1 LGIHHFFVI
10 HHSGFVIS
18 SLVMRFLAPSY
29 LHLAWLA
36 LIPLALWLFRRQ
48 AKRVPVSTLL
58 FFKSLAREHQESA
71 WLRRIKKWLSL
82 LLTLLV
88 LFFAIFALARPS
100 SDISADSP
108 GAVVIL
114 VDCSA
119 SMAARDLQGLA
130 RLDEVKRRVKERV
143 RALPDQVVLSLIAF
157 DSRPRVLLSRS
168 RNQREC
174 LRLLDELAPAPV
186 EGKVEAALNV
196 AKRLADLEARSRIW
210 LASDSAPS
218 EVPDLDLISS
228 ALPEPLNVG
237 ITGFQIRH
245 SPLARDRYEAFVKVS
260 AAASNASKTTSTLEV
275 TLAGRI
281 AQLRELELAPGESTA
296 LILPLEG
303 LRGQRLEMRLATA
316 GDCYGWDDG
325 LAAPL
330 PKTRPLHVAWFAEKP
345 DPFTE
350 VALSSL
356 IEAGRIEMKKGDPA
370 AWPPKEQPDVFI
382 FENWLPKDW
391 PADKPVI
398 ALTPQ
403 QNSGPLRAR
412 VTRGVPHDSVRAVQP
427 DHAVLFRASS
437 SRIAVT
443 QTTVLDLPASL
454 EPLWIAGNEPVLAAG
469 EFNGQRL
476 VVTAF
481 SPAQS
486 EQLALLPSFPL
497 ILGNALYWCAE
508 NSDALADMRTMHT
521 GEMLATDSL
530 VQWHAW
536 DGSQFIEISDTPA
549 NGLLTLNRIGSWEV
563 GNDRGGTCALISDA
577 ESNLPKLDAKT
588 TLTPPTN
595 ATIITAS
602 AFSTWPKR
610 LIWLA
615 LALLLLESFLFHRKA
630 VY

>member
-1 LGIHHFFVI
+1 
-10 HHSGFVIS
+10 
-18 SLVMRFLAPSY
+18 MRFLSPANF
-29 LHLAWLA
+29 HLLWLA

-88 LFFAIFALARPS
+88 LIFAILALARPS
-100 SDISADSP
+100 SDVSADSP
-108 GAVVIL
+108 GAIVI
-114 VDCSA
+114 VIDHSA
-119 SMAARDLQGLA
+119 SMAAKDAQGRT
-130 RLDEVKRRVKERV
+130 RLDEAKRLVKDRIRS
-143 RALPDQVVLSLIAF
+143 LPDQVVLSLVSF
-157 DSRPRVLLSRS
+157 DARPHVLLSRS
-168 RNQREC
+168 RNRREC
-174 LRLLDELAPAPV
+174 LRLLDELKPVPV
-186 EGKVEAALNV
+186 EGKTEAALNV
-196 AKRLADLEARSRIW
+196 AKRLADLESRSRIW
-210 LASDSAPS
+210 LAADSSIADASVDSIP
-218 EVPDLDLISS
+218 V
-228 ALPEPLNVG
+228 ALTEPLNVG

-260 AAASNASKTTSTLEV
+260 AAASNPAKTTSTLEIS
-275 TLAGRI
+275 LAGRI
-281 AQLRELELAPGESTA
+281 AQLRELELAPGESSA

-303 LRGQRLEMRLATA
+303 LRGQRLEMRLKTA
-316 GDCYGWDDG
+316 GDCFGWDDG

-330 PKTRPLHVAWFAEKP
+330 PKTKPLNVAWFAEKS

-350 VALSSL
+350 LALSSL

-370 AWPPKEQPDVFI
+370 SWPPKEQPDVYV
-382 FENWLPKDW
+382 FENWLPKEW
-391 PADKPVI
+391 PADRPVI
-398 ALTPQ
+398 ALTPLTS
-403 QNSGPLRAR
+403 SGPLRTR
-412 VTRGVPHDSVRAVQP
+412 VMRGVPHDSVRAVQP
-427 DHAVLFRASS
+427 DHPVLFRASS

-454 EPLWIAGNEPVLAAG
+454 EPLWIAGTEPVLAAG

-508 NSDALADMRTMHT
+508 NSDALADMRTLHT
-521 GEMLATDSL
+521 GEMLNASSL

-536 DGSQFIEISDTPA
+536 DGDSFIEISDDPA
-549 NGLLTLNRIGSWEV
+549 NGLLALQRIGAWES
-563 GNDRGGTCALISDA
+563 GERSGACALISDA
-577 ESNLPKLDAKT
+577 ETNLPKLANDVAVST
-588 TLTPPTN
+588 QPAAPL
-595 ATIITAS
+595 ITAS

>member
-1 LGIHHFFVI
+1 
-10 HHSGFVIS
+10 
-18 SLVMRFLAPSY
+18 MRFLSPANF
-29 LHLAWLA
+29 HLLWLA

-88 LFFAIFALARPS
+88 LIFAILALARPS
-100 SDISADSP
+100 SDVSADSP
-108 GAVVIL
+108 GAVVIV
-114 VDCSA
+114 VDHSA
-119 SMAARDLQGLA
+119 SMAAKDAQGRT
-130 RLDEVKRRVKERV
+130 RLDEAKRLVKDRI

-157 DSRPRVLLSRS
+157 DARPRVLLSRS
-168 RNQREC
+168 RNRREC
-174 LRLLDELAPAPV
+174 LRLLDELKPVPV
-186 EGKVEAALNV
+186 EGKTEAALNV
-196 AKRLADLEARSRIW
+196 AKRLADLESRSRIW
-210 LASDSAPS
+210 LAADSSIEDAAVDSIP
-218 EVPDLDLISS
+218 V
-228 ALPEPLNVG
+228 ALTEPLNVG

-260 AAASNASKTTSTLEV
+260 AAASNPATTTSTLEI

-281 AQLRELELAPGESTA
+281 AQLRELELAPGESSA

-303 LRGQRLEMRLATA
+303 LRGQRLEMRLKTA
-316 GDCYGWDDG
+316 GDCFGWDDG

-330 PKTRPLHVAWFAEKP
+330 PKTKPLTVAWFAEKP

-350 VALSSL
+350 LALSSL

-370 AWPPKEQPDVFI
+370 AWPPKEQPDVYV

-391 PADKPVI
+391 PADRPVI
-398 ALTPQ
+398 ALTPLTS
-403 QNSGPLRAR
+403 SGPLRTR
-412 VTRGVPHDSVRAVQP
+412 VMRGVPHDSVRPVQP
-427 DHAVLFRASS
+427 DHPVLFRASS

-454 EPLWIAGNEPVLAAG
+454 EPLWIAGTEPVLAAG

-508 NSDALADMRTMHT
+508 NSDALADMRTLHT
-521 GEMLATDSL
+521 GEMLNASSL

-536 DGSQFIEISDTPA
+536 DGDSFIEISDDPA
-549 NGLLTLNRIGSWEV
+549 NGLLALQRIGAWETD
-563 GNDRGGTCALISDA
+563 DRSGACALISDA
-577 ESNLPKLDAKT
+577 ETNLPKLANDIAVST
-588 TLTPPTN
+588 QPAAPL
-595 ATIITAS
+595 ITAS

>member
-1 LGIHHFFVI
+1 
-10 HHSGFVIS
+10 
-18 SLVMRFLAPSY
+18 MRFLSPAN
-29 LHLAWLA
+29 LHLLWLA

-71 WLRRIKKWLSL
+71 WLRRLKKWLSL

-88 LFFAIFALARPS
+88 LIFAILALSRPS
-100 SDISADSP
+100 SDLSADSP
-108 GAVVIL
+108 GAVVIV
-114 VDCSA
+114 VDHSA
-119 SMAARDLQGLA
+119 SMAAKDSQGRT
-130 RLDEVKRRVKERV
+130 RLDEAKRLVKERI
-143 RALPDQVVLSLIAF
+143 RSLPDQVVLSLISF
-157 DSRPRVLLSRS
+157 DARPQVLLSRS
-168 RNQREC
+168 RNRREC
-174 LRLLDELAPAPV
+174 LRLLDELKPV
-186 EGKVEAALNV
+186 PIEGKTEAALNV
-196 AKRLADLEARSRIW
+196 AKRLADLESRSRIW
-210 LASDSAPS
+210 LAADSSIEEATVDSIP
-218 EVPDLDLISS
+218 V
-228 ALPEPLNVG
+228 ALTEPLNVG

-260 AAASNASKTTSTLEV
+260 AAASNPAKTTSTLEI

-281 AQLRELELAPGESTA
+281 AQLRELELAPGESSA
-296 LILPLEG
+296 LILPLEA
-303 LRGQRLEMRLATA
+303 LRGQRLEMRLKTA
-316 GDCYGWDDG
+316 GDCFGWDDG

-330 PKTRPLHVAWFAEKP
+330 PKTKPLNVAWFAEKP

-350 VALSSL
+350 LALSSL
-356 IEAGRIEMKKGDPA
+356 IEAGRIDMKKGDPA
-370 AWPPKEQPDVFI
+370 AWPPKELPDVYV
-382 FENWLPKDW
+382 FENWLPQEW
-391 PADKPVI
+391 PTDRPVI
-398 ALTPQ
+398 ALTPLT
-403 QNSGPLRAR
+403 SAGPLRTR
-412 VTRGVPHDSVRAVQP
+412 VMRGVPHDSVRAVQP
-427 DHAVLFRASS
+427 DHPVLFRASS

-454 EPLWIAGNEPVLAAG
+454 EPLWIAGTEPVLAAG

-508 NSDALADMRTMHT
+508 NSDALADMRTLHT
-521 GEMLATDSL
+521 GEMLHASSL

-536 DGSQFIEISDTPA
+536 DGDRFIEISDDPA
-549 NGLLTLNRIGSWEV
+549 NGLLALQRIGTWESGQRSGV
-563 GNDRGGTCALISDA
+563 CALSSDA
-577 ESNLPKLDAKT
+577 ETDLPKRSNDVALSTSPAAP
-588 TLTPPTN
+588 L
-595 ATIITAS
+595 ITAS

-615 LALLLLESFLFHRKA
+615 LALLLLESLLFHRKA

>member
-1 LGIHHFFVI
+1 
-10 HHSGFVIS
+10 
-18 SLVMRFLAPSY
+18 MRFLTPAN
-29 LHLAWLA
+29 LHFAWLA

-88 LFFAIFALARPS
+88 LIFAVFALARPS

-114 VDCSA
+114 IDHSA
-119 SMAARDLQGLA
+119 SMAATDMQGRT
-130 RLDEVKRRVKERV
+130 RLDEAKRRVKERV
-143 RALPDQVVLSLIAF
+143 RSLPDQVVLSLIAF
-157 DSRPRVLLSRS
+157 DARPHVLLSRS
-168 RNQREC
+168 RNRREC
-174 LRLLDELAPAPV
+174 LRLVDEITPVPV
-186 EGKVEAALNV
+186 EGKAEAALNV
-196 AKRLADLEARSRIW
+196 ARRLADLESRSRIW
-210 LASDSAPS
+210 LAADSAPS
-218 EVPDLDLISS
+218 AFPDIEFITT
-228 ALPEPLNVG
+228 ALPDPLNVG
-237 ITGFQIRH
+237 ITGFQIRQ

-260 AAASNASKTTSTLEV
+260 AAASNATKTTTTLEV

-303 LRGQRLEMRLATA
+303 LRGQLLEMRLKTA
-316 GDCYGWDDG
+316 GDCFGWDDG

-330 PKTRPLHVAWFAEKP
+330 PKTKPLQVTFFAEKP

-350 VALSSL
+350 LALSAL
-356 IEAGRIEMKKGDPA
+356 IEAGRIEMKKGTPA
-370 AWPPKEQPDVFI
+370 SWPPKESPDVFI
-382 FENWLPKDW
+382 FENWLPKEF

-403 QNSGPLRAR
+403 QSVGPVRTR
-412 VTRGVPHDSVRAVQP
+412 VIRGVPHDSVRAVQP
-427 DHAVLFRASS
+427 DHPVLFRASS
-437 SRIAVT
+437 SRIALT
-443 QTTVLDLPASL
+443 QTTVLELPASL

-508 NSDALADMRTMHT
+508 DSAALADVRTLHT
-521 GEMLATDSL
+521 GEMLNADNL

-536 DGSQFIEISDTPA
+536 DGGQFTDASDAPA
-549 NGLLTLNRIGSWEV
+549 NGLLTLHRIGSWES
-563 GNDRGGTCALISDA
+563 GDRSGACALISDA
-577 ESNLPKLDAKT
+577 ESNLPKLGTEA
-588 TLTPPTN
+588 N
-595 ATIITAS
+595 ATPQPAAQIITAS

>member
-1 LGIHHFFVI
+1 
-10 HHSGFVIS
+10 
-18 SLVMRFLAPSY
+18 
-29 LHLAWLA
+29 
-36 LIPLALWLFRRQ
+36 LFRRQ

-88 LFFAIFALARPS
+88 LIFAILALARPS

-108 GAVVIL
+108 GAVVI
-114 VDCSA
+114 VFDHSA
-119 SMAARDLQGLA
+119 SMAAKDAQGRT
-130 RLDEVKRRVKERV
+130 RLDEAKRLVKDRIRS
-143 RALPDQVVLSLIAF
+143 LPDQVVLSLIAF
-157 DSRPRVLLSRS
+157 DARPHVLLSRS
-168 RNQREC
+168 RNRREC
-174 LRLLDELAPAPV
+174 LRLLDELKPVPV
-186 EGKVEAALNV
+186 EGKTEAALNV
-196 AKRLADLEARSRIW
+196 AKRLADLESRSRIW
-210 LASDSAPS
+210 LAADSSIANAS
-218 EVPDLDLISS
+218 VDSISV
-228 ALPEPLNVG
+228 ALTEPLNVG

-260 AAASNASKTTSTLEV
+260 AAASNASKTTSTLEI

-281 AQLRELELAPGESTA
+281 AQLRELELAPGASSA

-303 LRGQRLEMRLATA
+303 LRGQRLEMRLKTA
-316 GDCYGWDDG
+316 GDGFGWDDG

-330 PKTRPLHVAWFAEKP
+330 PKTKPLTVAWFAEKP

-350 VALSSL
+350 LALSSL

-370 AWPPKEQPDVFI
+370 AWPPKEQPDVYV
-382 FENWLPKDW
+382 FENWLPKEW
-391 PADKPVI
+391 PADRPVI
-398 ALTPQ
+398 ALTPLT
-403 QNSGPLRAR
+403 NSGPLRTR
-412 VTRGVPHDSVRAVQP
+412 VMRGVPHDSVRAVQP
-427 DHAVLFRASS
+427 DHPVLFRASS

-454 EPLWIAGNEPVLAAG
+454 EPLWIAGTEPVLAAG

-508 NSDALADMRTMHT
+508 NSDALADMRTLHT
-521 GEMLATDSL
+521 GEMLNASSL

-536 DGSQFIEISDTPA
+536 DGDSFIEISDDPA
-549 NGLLTLNRIGSWEV
+549 NGLLALQRIGAWET
-563 GNDRGGTCALISDA
+563 GDRSGASALISDA
-577 ESNLPKLDAKT
+577 ETNLPKLSKDVAVSAQPAAP
-588 TLTPPTN
+588 L
-595 ATIITAS
+595 ITAS

>member
-1 LGIHHFFVI
+1 
-10 HHSGFVIS
+10 
-18 SLVMRFLAPSY
+18 MRFLSPAN
-29 LHLAWLA
+29 LHLLWLA

-71 WLRRIKKWLSL
+71 WLRRLKKWLSL

-88 LFFAIFALARPS
+88 LIFAILALSRPS
-100 SDISADSP
+100 SDLSADSP
-108 GAVVIL
+108 GAVVIV
-114 VDCSA
+114 VDHSA
-119 SMAARDLQGLA
+119 SMAAKDSQGRT
-130 RLDEVKRRVKERV
+130 RLDEAKRLVKERI
-143 RALPDQVVLSLIAF
+143 RSLPDQVVLSLISF
-157 DSRPRVLLSRS
+157 DARPQVLLSRS
-168 RNQREC
+168 RNRREC
-174 LRLLDELAPAPV
+174 LRLLDELKPV
-186 EGKVEAALNV
+186 PIEGKTEAALNV
-196 AKRLADLEARSRIW
+196 AKRLADLESRSRIW
-210 LASDSAPS
+210 LAADSSIEEAAVDSIP
-218 EVPDLDLISS
+218 V
-228 ALPEPLNVG
+228 ALTEPLNVG

-260 AAASNASKTTSTLEV
+260 AAASNPAKTTSTLEI

-281 AQLRELELAPGESTA
+281 AQLRELELAPGESSA
-296 LILPLEG
+296 LILPLEA
-303 LRGQRLEMRLATA
+303 LRGQRLEMRLKTA
-316 GDCYGWDDG
+316 GDCFGWDDG

-330 PKTRPLHVAWFAEKP
+330 PKTKPLNVAWFAEKP

-350 VALSSL
+350 LALSSL
-356 IEAGRIEMKKGDPA
+356 IEAGRIDMKKGDPA
-370 AWPPKEQPDVFI
+370 AWPPKELPDVYV
-382 FENWLPKDW
+382 FENWLPQEW
-391 PADKPVI
+391 PTDRPVI
-398 ALTPQ
+398 ALTPLT
-403 QNSGPLRAR
+403 SSCPLRTR
-412 VTRGVPHDSVRAVQP
+412 VMRGVPHDSVRAVQP
-427 DHAVLFRASS
+427 DHPVLFRASS

-454 EPLWIAGNEPVLAAG
+454 EPLWIAGTEPVLAAG

-508 NSDALADMRTMHT
+508 NSDALADMRTLHT
-521 GEMLATDSL
+521 GEMLHASSL

-536 DGSQFIEISDTPA
+536 DGDRFIEISDDPA
-549 NGLLTLNRIGSWEV
+549 NGLLALQRIGTWESGQRSGV
-563 GNDRGGTCALISDA
+563 CALSSDA
-577 ESNLPKLDAKT
+577 ETNLPKLSNDVA
-588 TLTPPTN
+588 LSTPP
-595 ATIITAS
+595 ATPLITAS

>member
-1 LGIHHFFVI
+1 
-10 HHSGFVIS
+10 
-18 SLVMRFLAPSY
+18 MRFLSPANF
-29 LHLAWLA
+29 HLLWLA

-88 LFFAIFALARPS
+88 LIFAILALARPS
-100 SDISADSP
+100 SNLSADSP
-108 GAVVIL
+108 GAVVIV
-114 VDCSA
+114 VDHSA
-119 SMAARDLQGLA
+119 SMAAKDAQGRT
-130 RLDEVKRRVKERV
+130 RLDEAKRLVKDRIRS
-143 RALPDQVVLSLIAF
+143 LPDQVVLSLVAF
-157 DSRPRVLLSRS
+157 DARPHVLLSRS
-168 RNQREC
+168 RNRREC
-174 LRLLDELAPAPV
+174 LRLLDELKPVPV
-186 EGKVEAALNV
+186 EGKTEAALNV
-196 AKRLADLEARSRIW
+196 AKRLADLESRSRIW
-210 LASDSAPS
+210 LAADSS
-218 EVPDLDLISS
+218 IED
-228 ALPEPLNVG
+228 ALVDSIPVALNEPLNVG

-260 AAASNASKTTSTLEV
+260 AAASNPAKTTSTLEI

-281 AQLRELELAPGESTA
+281 AQLRELELAPGESSA

-303 LRGQRLEMRLATA
+303 LRGQRLEMRLKTA
-316 GDCYGWDDG
+316 GDGFGWDDG

-330 PKTRPLHVAWFAEKP
+330 PKTKPLTVAWFAEKP

-350 VALSSL
+350 LALSSL

-370 AWPPKEQPDVFI
+370 SWPPKEPPDVYV
-382 FENWLPKDW
+382 FENWLPKEW
-391 PADKPVI
+391 PADRPVI
-398 ALTPQ
+398 ALTPLTS
-403 QNSGPLRAR
+403 SGPLRTR
-412 VTRGVPHDSVRAVQP
+412 VMRGVPHDSVRAVQP
-427 DHAVLFRASS
+427 DHPVVFRASS

-454 EPLWIAGNEPVLAAG
+454 EPLWIAGTEPVLVAG

-508 NSDALADMRTMHT
+508 NSDALADMRTLHT
-521 GEMLATDSL
+521 GEMLNASSL
-530 VQWHAW
+530 VQWHSW
-536 DGSQFIEISDTPA
+536 DGDSFIEISDDPA
-549 NGLLTLNRIGSWEV
+549 NGLLALQRIGAWETD
-563 GNDRGGTCALISDA
+563 DRSGACALISDA
-577 ESNLPKLDAKT
+577 ETNLPKLSNDVAVSAQPAAP
-588 TLTPPTN
+588 L
-595 ATIITAS
+595 ITAS

>member
-1 LGIHHFFVI
+1 
-10 HHSGFVIS
+10 
-18 SLVMRFLAPSY
+18 MRFLSPAN
-29 LHLAWLA
+29 LHLLWLA

-71 WLRRIKKWLSL
+71 WLRRLKKWLSL

-88 LFFAIFALARPS
+88 LIFAILALARPS
-100 SDISADSP
+100 SDLSADSP
-108 GAVVIL
+108 GAVVIV
-114 VDCSA
+114 VDHSA
-119 SMAARDLQGLA
+119 SMAAKDAQGRT
-130 RLDEVKRRVKERV
+130 RLDEAKRLVKDRIRS
-143 RALPDQVVLSLIAF
+143 LPDQIVLSLITF
-157 DSRPRVLLSRS
+157 DARPQVLLSRS
-168 RNQREC
+168 RNRREC
-174 LRLLDELAPAPV
+174 LRLLDELKPVPV
-186 EGKVEAALNV
+186 EGKTEAALNV
-196 AKRLADLEARSRIW
+196 AKRLADLESRSRIW
-210 LASDSAPS
+210 LATDSRI
-218 EVPDLDLISS
+218 ED
-228 ALPEPLNVG
+228 ALVDSIPVALTGPLNIG

-260 AAASNASKTTSTLEV
+260 AAASNASKTTSTLEI

-281 AQLRELELAPGESTA
+281 AQLRELELAPGESSA

-303 LRGQRLEMRLATA
+303 LRGQRLEMRLKTA
-316 GDCYGWDDG
+316 GDCFGWDDG

-330 PKTRPLHVAWFAEKP
+330 PKTKPLNVAWFAEKP

-350 VALSSL
+350 LALSSL
-356 IEAGRIEMKKGDPA
+356 IEAGRIEMQKGDPA
-370 AWPPKEQPDVFI
+370 AWPPKEPPDVYV
-382 FENWLPKDW
+382 FENWLPQEW
-391 PADKPVI
+391 PSDRPVI
-398 ALTPQ
+398 ALTPLTS
-403 QNSGPLRAR
+403 SGPLRAR
-412 VTRGVPHDSVRAVQP
+412 VMRGVPHDSVRAVQP
-427 DHAVLFRASS
+427 DHPVLFRASS

-454 EPLWIAGNEPVLAAG
+454 EPLWIAGTEPVLAAG

-508 NSDALADMRTMHT
+508 NSDALADMRTLHT
-521 GEMLATDSL
+521 GEMLHASSL

-536 DGSQFIEISDTPA
+536 DGDRFIEISDDPA
-549 NGLLTLNRIGSWEV
+549 NGLLALQRIGAWES
-563 GNDRGGTCALISDA
+563 GDRSGACALISDA
-577 ESNLPKLDAKT
+577 ESNLPKHSNDAAIS
-588 TLTPPTN
+588 TPP
-595 ATIITAS
+595 AAPLITAS

>member
-1 LGIHHFFVI
+1 
-10 HHSGFVIS
+10 
-18 SLVMRFLAPSY
+18 MRFLSPSN

-88 LFFAIFALARPS
+88 LFFAILALARPS
-100 SDISADSP
+100 GNLSADAISA
-108 GAVVIL
+108 VVMM

-119 SMAARDLQGLA
+119 SMAAQDVQGQT
-130 RLDEVKRRVKERV
+130 RLDTAKQRVKERI
-143 RALPDQVVLSLIAF
+143 RALPDQTVVSLISF
-157 DSRPRVLLSRS
+157 DARPHVLLSRS
-168 RNQREC
+168 RNHREC
-174 LRLLDELAPAPV
+174 LRLLEGLTPTPI
-186 EGKVEAALNV
+186 EGKPEAALTV
-196 AKRLADLEARSRIW
+196 AQRLADLESHSRIW
-210 LASDSAPS
+210 MASDSPPPS
-218 EVPDLDLISS
+218 GTSTDWLPV
-228 ALPEPLNVG
+228 ALTEPLNVG
-237 ITGFQIRH
+237 LTGFQIRH

-260 AAASNASKTTSTLEV
+260 AAASNKSQATTTLEV
-275 TLAGRI
+275 SIAGRI
-281 AQLRELELAPGESTA
+281 AQLRELDLAPGESSA

-303 LRGQRLEMRLATA
+303 VRGQQLEIRLKTA
-316 GDCYGWDDG
+316 GDCFGWDNG

-330 PKTRPLHVAWFAEKP
+330 PKTKPLNVAWFAEKP

-350 VALSSL
+350 LALSAL
-356 IEAGRIEMKKGDPA
+356 IENGRIEMRKGDPK
-370 AWPPKEQPDVFI
+370 AWPPKEQPDVYV
-382 FENWLPKDW
+382 FEHWLPKEW
-391 PADKPVI
+391 PTDRPVI

-403 QNSGPLRAR
+403 SNSGPLH
-412 VTRGVPHDSVRAVQP
+412 TRIIKSVPHDGVRSVQP
-427 DHAVLFRASS
+427 DHPVLFRASS

-443 QTTVLDLPASL
+443 QTTLLSLPASI
-454 EPLWIAGNEPVLAAG
+454 EPMWIAGNETVLAAG

-481 SPAQS
+481 SPSQS

-508 NSDALADMRTMHT
+508 NSEALTDMRTLHT
-521 GEMLATDSL
+521 GEMLHTDSL

-536 DGSQFIEISDTPA
+536 NGDTFSDVSDDPA
-549 NGLLTLNRIGSWEV
+549 HGLLALNRIGSWET
-563 GNDRGGTCALISDA
+563 GADRNGACALISAA
-577 ESNLPKLDAKT
+577 ETNLPALATDASHSVQ
-588 TLTPPTN
+588 PSAPV
-595 ATIITAS
+595 ITAS
-602 AFSTWPKR
+602 AFSTWPQR

-615 LALLLLESFLFHRKA
+615 LGLLLLESFLFHRKA

>member
-1 LGIHHFFVI
+1 
-10 HHSGFVIS
+10 
-18 SLVMRFLAPSY
+18 MRFLSPAN
-29 LHLAWLA
+29 LHLLWLA

-88 LFFAIFALARPS
+88 LIFAILALARPS

-108 GAVVIL
+108 GAVVI
-114 VDCSA
+114 VFDHSA
-119 SMAARDLQGLA
+119 SMAAKDAQGRT
-130 RLDEVKRRVKERV
+130 RLDEAKRLVKDRIRS
-143 RALPDQVVLSLIAF
+143 LPDQVVLSLIAF
-157 DSRPRVLLSRS
+157 DARPHVLLSRS
-168 RNQREC
+168 RNRREC
-174 LRLLDELAPAPV
+174 LRLLDELKPVPV
-186 EGKVEAALNV
+186 EGKTEAALNV
-196 AKRLADLEARSRIW
+196 AKRLADLESRSRIW
-210 LASDSAPS
+210 LAADSSIANAS
-218 EVPDLDLISS
+218 VDSISV
-228 ALPEPLNVG
+228 ALTEPLNVG

-260 AAASNASKTTSTLEV
+260 AAASNASKTTSTLEI

-281 AQLRELELAPGESTA
+281 AQLRELELAPGASSA

-303 LRGQRLEMRLATA
+303 LRGQRLEMRLKTA
-316 GDCYGWDDG
+316 GDGFGWDDG

-330 PKTRPLHVAWFAEKP
+330 PKTKPLTVAWFAEKP

-350 VALSSL
+350 LALSSL

-370 AWPPKEQPDVFI
+370 AWPPKEQPDVYV
-382 FENWLPKDW
+382 FENWLPKEW
-391 PADKPVI
+391 PADRPVI
-398 ALTPQ
+398 ALTPLT
-403 QNSGPLRAR
+403 NSGPLRTR
-412 VTRGVPHDSVRAVQP
+412 VMRGVPHDSVRAVQP
-427 DHAVLFRASS
+427 DHPVLFRASS

-454 EPLWIAGNEPVLAAG
+454 EPLWIAGTEPVLAAG

-508 NSDALADMRTMHT
+508 NSDALADMRTLHT
-521 GEMLATDSL
+521 GEMLNASSL

-536 DGSQFIEISDTPA
+536 DGDSFIEISDDPA
-549 NGLLTLNRIGSWEV
+549 NGLLALQRIGAWET
-563 GNDRGGTCALISDA
+563 GDRSGASALISDA
-577 ESNLPKLDAKT
+577 ETNLPKLSKDVAVSAQPAAP
-588 TLTPPTN
+588 L
-595 ATIITAS
+595 ITAS

>member
-1 LGIHHFFVI
+1 
-10 HHSGFVIS
+10 
-18 SLVMRFLAPSY
+18 MRFLNPSY
-29 LHLAWLA
+29 FHLLWLA

-88 LFFAIFALARPS
+88 LIFAILALARPS
-100 SDISADSP
+100 SNLSADSP
-108 GAVVIL
+108 GAVVIV
-114 VDCSA
+114 VDHSA
-119 SMAARDLQGLA
+119 SMAAKDAQGRT
-130 RLDEVKRRVKERV
+130 RLDEAKRLVKDRIRS
-143 RALPDQVVLSLIAF
+143 LPDQVVLSLVSF
-157 DSRPRVLLSRS
+157 DARPHVLLSRS
-168 RNQREC
+168 RNRREC
-174 LRLLDELAPAPV
+174 LRLLDELKPVPV
-186 EGKVEAALNV
+186 EGKTEAALNV
-196 AKRLADLEARSRIW
+196 AKRLADLESRSRIW
-210 LASDSAPS
+210 LAADSSIEDALVDS
-218 EVPDLDLISS
+218 ISV
-228 ALPEPLNVG
+228 ALTEPLNVG

-260 AAASNASKTTSTLEV
+260 AAASNPAKTTSTLEI

-281 AQLRELELAPGESTA
+281 AQLRELELAPGESSA

-303 LRGQRLEMRLATA
+303 LRGQRLEMRLKTA
-316 GDCYGWDDG
+316 GDGFGWDDG

-330 PKTRPLHVAWFAEKP
+330 PKTKPLTVAWFAEKP

-350 VALSSL
+350 LALSSL

-370 AWPPKEQPDVFI
+370 SWPPKQQPDVYV
-382 FENWLPKDW
+382 FENWLPKEW
-391 PADKPVI
+391 PADRPVI
-398 ALTPQ
+398 ALTPLTS
-403 QNSGPLRAR
+403 SGPLRTR
-412 VTRGVPHDSVRAVQP
+412 VMRGVPHDSVRAVQP
-427 DHAVLFRASS
+427 DHPVVFRASS

-454 EPLWIAGNEPVLAAG
+454 EPLWIAGTEPVLAAG

-508 NSDALADMRTMHT
+508 NSDALTDMRTLHT
-521 GEMLATDSL
+521 GEMLNASSL

-536 DGSQFIEISDTPA
+536 DGDSFIEISDDPA
-549 NGLLTLNRIGSWEV
+549 NGLLALQRIGAWETD
-563 GNDRGGTCALISDA
+563 DRSGACALISDA
-577 ESNLPKLDAKT
+577 ETNLPKLSNDVAVSAQPAAP
-588 TLTPPTN
+588 L
-595 ATIITAS
+595 ITAS

>member
-1 LGIHHFFVI
+1 
-10 HHSGFVIS
+10 
-18 SLVMRFLAPSY
+18 MRFLSPAN
-29 LHLAWLA
+29 LHLLWLA

-88 LFFAIFALARPS
+88 LLFAILALARPS
-100 SDISADSP
+100 SDVSADSP
-108 GAVVIL
+108 GAVVIV
-114 VDCSA
+114 VDHSA
-119 SMAARDLQGLA
+119 SMAAKDAQGRT
-130 RLDEVKRRVKERV
+130 RLDEAKRLVKDRIRS
-143 RALPDQVVLSLIAF
+143 LPDQVVLSLVAF
-157 DSRPRVLLSRS
+157 DARPHVLLSRS
-168 RNQREC
+168 RNRREC
-174 LRLLDELAPAPV
+174 LRLLDELKPVPV
-186 EGKVEAALNV
+186 EGKTEAALNV
-196 AKRLADLEARSRIW
+196 AKRLADLESRSRIW
-210 LASDSAPS
+210 LAADSRIEDTAVDS
-218 EVPDLDLISS
+218 ISV
-228 ALPEPLNVG
+228 ALTEPLNVG

-260 AAASNASKTTSTLEV
+260 SAASNASKTTSTLEI

-281 AQLRELELAPGESTA
+281 AQLRELELAPGESSA

-303 LRGQRLEMRLATA
+303 LRGQRLEMRLKTA
-316 GDCYGWDDG
+316 GDSFGWDDG

-330 PKTRPLHVAWFAEKP
+330 PKTKPLTVAWFAEKP

-350 VALSSL
+350 LALSSL

-370 AWPPKEQPDVFI
+370 AWPLKERPDVYV
-382 FENWLPKDW
+382 FENWLPKEW
-391 PADKPVI
+391 PADRPVI
-398 ALTPQ
+398 ALTPLTS
-403 QNSGPLRAR
+403 SGPLRTR
-412 VTRGVPHDSVRAVQP
+412 VMRGVPHDSVRAVQP
-427 DHAVLFRASS
+427 DHPVLFRASS

-454 EPLWIAGNEPVLAAG
+454 EPLWIAGTEPVLAAG

-508 NSDALADMRTMHT
+508 NSDALADMRTLHT
-521 GEMLATDSL
+521 GEMLNASSL

-536 DGSQFIEISDTPA
+536 DGDSFIEISDDPA
-549 NGLLTLNRIGSWEV
+549 NGLLALQRIGAWET
-563 GNDRGGTCALISDA
+563 GDRSGASALISDA
-577 ESNLPKLDAKT
+577 ETNLPKLSKDVAVSAQPAAP
-588 TLTPPTN
+588 L
-595 ATIITAS
+595 ITAS

>member
-1 LGIHHFFVI
+1 
-10 HHSGFVIS
+10 
-18 SLVMRFLAPSY
+18 MRFLSPGY
-29 LHLAWLA
+29 FHLLWLA

-88 LFFAIFALARPS
+88 LLFAILALARPS
-100 SDISADSP
+100 SEISADSP
-108 GAVVIL
+108 GAVVIIM
-114 VDCSA
+114 DRSA
-119 SMAARDLQGLA
+119 SMAATDAQGHTRLEEA
-130 RLDEVKRRVKERV
+130 RRRVTARV
-143 RALPDQVVLSLIAF
+143 RALPDQVVLSLVTF
-157 DSRPRVLLSRS
+157 DTRAHVLLSRS
-168 RNQREC
+168 RNRREC
-174 LRLLDELAPAPV
+174 LRLLEELTAVPM
-186 EGKVEAALNV
+186 EGKPEAALNV
-196 AKRLADLEARSRIW
+196 ARRLADLEKRSRIW
-210 LASDSAPS
+210 LASDTAPPAG
-218 EVPDLDLISS
+218 EKDAMDFIAA

-245 SPLARDRYEAFVKVS
+245 SPLARDRYEAFAKVT
-260 AAASNASKTTSTLEV
+260 AAASNTAKAISTLEV

-281 AQLRELELAPGESTA
+281 AQLRELELAPGESTS

-303 LRGQRLEMRLATA
+303 LRGQRLEMRLTTP
-316 GDCYGWDDG
+316 GDCFGWDDG

-330 PKTRPLHVAWFAEKP
+330 PKTRALQVAWFAEKA

-350 VALSSL
+350 LALSAL
-356 IEAGRIEMKKGDPA
+356 IEAGRIEMKKGEPA
-370 AWPPKEQPDVFI
+370 AWPPKEAPDVYI

-391 PADKPVI
+391 PTDKPVI

-403 QNSGPLRAR
+403 QNAGPLRTR
-412 VTRGVPHDSVRAVQP
+412 PMRGVPHDSVRVVQP
-427 DHAVLFRASS
+427 DHPVLFRASS
-437 SRIAVT
+437 SRIAIT

-469 EFNGQRL
+469 EFEGQRL

-481 SPAQS
+481 SPSQS

-508 NSDALADMRTMHT
+508 ESAALADLRTLRT
-521 GEMLATDSL
+521 GELLHADSL
-530 VQWHAW
+530 VQWQAW
-536 DGSQFIEISDTPA
+536 DGAQFIDASDDPA
-549 NGLLTLNRIGSWEV
+549 NGLLTLNRIGTWETSD
-563 GNDRGGTCALISDA
+563 DRSGTSALIS
-577 ESNLPKLDAKT
+577 EVETSLPKLGDEAAN
-588 TLTPPTN
+588 TPQPG
-595 ATIITAS
+595 APIITAS

-610 LIWLA
+610 LMWLV
-615 LALLLLESFLFHRKA
+615 LSVLLLESFLFHRKA

>member
-1 LGIHHFFVI
+1 
-10 HHSGFVIS
+10 
-18 SLVMRFLAPSY
+18 MRFLAPSY

-88 LFFAIFALARPS
+88 LIFAILALARPS
-100 SDISADSP
+100 SDLSADSP
-108 GAVVIL
+108 GAVVIV

-119 SMAARDLQGLA
+119 STSARSPQGRT
-130 RLDEVKRRVKERV
+130 RLDDAKQRVRERV
-143 RALPDQVVLSLIAF
+143 RTLPDQVVLSLISF
-157 DSRPRVLLSRS
+157 DSRPNVLLSRS
-168 RNQREC
+168 RNRREC
-174 LRLLDELAPAPV
+174 LRLLDEITALPI
-186 EGKVEAALNV
+186 EGKPESALHV
-196 AKRLADLEARSRIW
+196 ARRLADLESRSSIW
-210 LASDSAPS
+210 LASDA
-218 EVPDLDLISS
+218 EAAAAEGVDLLST
-228 ALPEPLNVG
+228 ALPDPLNCG
-237 ITGFQIRH
+237 ITAFQIRH
-245 SPLARDRYEAFVKVS
+245 SPLARDRYEAFVKVT
-260 AAASNASKTTSTLEV
+260 AAASNPAKTTSTLEL

-281 AQLRELELAPGESTA
+281 AQLRELELSPGESTA

-303 LRGQRLEMRLATA
+303 LRGQRLELRLTTA
-316 GDCYGWDDG
+316 GDCFGWDDG

-330 PKTRPLHVAWFAEKP
+330 PKSRPLHVAYFSDKP

-350 VALSSL
+350 LALSSL
-356 IEAGRIEMKKGDPA
+356 IEAGRIEIQKGAPA
-370 AWPPKEQPDVFI
+370 AWPPQEAPDVFV
-382 FENWLPKDW
+382 FENWLPKEW
-391 PADKPVI
+391 PADTPVI

-403 QNSGPLRAR
+403 QDSGPVRSR
-412 VTRGVPHDSVRAVQP
+412 IMRGIPHDGVRTLQP
-427 DHAVLFRASS
+427 DHPVLFRASS
-437 SRIAVT
+437 SRIALT
-443 QTTVLDLPASL
+443 QTAVLDLPASI
-454 EPLWIAGNEPVLAAG
+454 EPLWIAGNEPVLSAG

-486 EQLALLPSFPL
+486 EQLALLSSFPL

-508 NSDALADMRTMHT
+508 ESDALADVRTLHT
-521 GEMLATDSL
+521 GEMMTAAGI

-536 DGSQFIEISDTPA
+536 DGTQFIDVSDDPA
-549 NGLLTLNRIGSWEV
+549 SGLLTLNRIGSWEI
-563 GNDRGGTCALISDA
+563 GSERTGLCALISETETNLA
-577 ESNLPKLDAKT
+577 KQGPESISA
-588 TLTPPTN
+588 PPP
-595 ATIITAS
+595 ASRIISAS

-615 LALLLLESFLFHRKA
+615 LTLLLLESFLFHRKA

>member
-1 LGIHHFFVI
+1 
-10 HHSGFVIS
+10 
-18 SLVMRFLAPSY
+18 MRFLSPAN
-29 LHLAWLA
+29 LHLLWLA

-71 WLRRIKKWLSL
+71 WLRRLKKWLSL

-88 LFFAIFALARPS
+88 LIFAILALSRPS
-100 SDISADSP
+100 SDLSADSP
-108 GAVVIL
+108 GAVVIV
-114 VDCSA
+114 VDHSA
-119 SMAARDLQGLA
+119 SMAAKDSQGRT
-130 RLDEVKRRVKERV
+130 RLDEAKRLVKDRIRS
-143 RALPDQVVLSLIAF
+143 LPDQVVLSLISF
-157 DSRPRVLLSRS
+157 DARPQVLLSRS
-168 RNQREC
+168 RNRREC
-174 LRLLDELAPAPV
+174 LRLLDELKPV
-186 EGKVEAALNV
+186 PIEGKTEAALNV
-196 AKRLADLEARSRIW
+196 AKRLADLESRSRIW
-210 LASDSAPS
+210 LAADSSIEEAAVDSIP
-218 EVPDLDLISS
+218 V
-228 ALPEPLNVG
+228 ALTEPINVG

-260 AAASNASKTTSTLEV
+260 AAASNPAKTTSTLEI

-281 AQLRELELAPGESTA
+281 AQLRELELAPGESST
-296 LILPLEG
+296 LILPLEA
-303 LRGQRLEMRLATA
+303 LRGQRLEMRLKTA
-316 GDCYGWDDG
+316 GDCFGWDDG

-330 PKTRPLHVAWFAEKP
+330 PKTKPLNVAWFAEKP

-350 VALSSL
+350 LALSSL

-370 AWPPKEQPDVFI
+370 AWPPKELPDVYV
-382 FENWLPKDW
+382 FENWLPQEW
-391 PADKPVI
+391 PTDRPVI
-398 ALTPQ
+398 ALTPLT
-403 QNSGPLRAR
+403 SAGPLRTR
-412 VTRGVPHDSVRAVQP
+412 VMRGVPHDSVRAVQP
-427 DHAVLFRASS
+427 DHPVLFRASS

-454 EPLWIAGNEPVLAAG
+454 EPLWIAGTEPVLAAG

-508 NSDALADMRTMHT
+508 NSDALADMRTLHT
-521 GEMLATDSL
+521 GEMLHASSL

-536 DGSQFIEISDTPA
+536 EGDRFIEISDDPA
-549 NGLLTLNRIGSWEV
+549 NGLLALQRIGTWESGQRSGV
-563 GNDRGGTCALISDA
+563 CAMISDA
-577 ESNLPKLDAKT
+577 ETNLPKRSNDVAPSTKPA
-588 TLTPPTN
+588 TPLIN
-595 ATIITAS
+595 AS